1 MSKRYPYLLVS
12 DMLQCVNEL
21 VQFTQGID
29 YDAFVKDIKTF
40 RAVLASV
47 LILGEAVRMLD
58 ETTIAL
64 CPEIEWHKLRGMRNR
79 LVHEYFDV
87 DSQILWQVASVE
99 ALRLKTPLEQLLG
112 KLPDRPSQGFSPT
125 SVVD

>member
-12 DMLQCVNEL
+12 DMLQCVEEL
-21 VQFTQGID
+21 LEFTQGID
-29 YDAFVKDIKTF
+29 YEAFTKDIKTF

-58 ETTIAL
+58 EPTMAL

-79 LVHEYFDV
+79 LIHEYFDV
-87 DSQILWQVASVE
+87 DSQILWQVATIEAAKLKPHLE
-99 ALRLKTPLEQLLG
+99 ALLSQLPKMEG
-112 KLPDRPSQGFSPT
+112 T
-125 SVVD
+125 TNA